1 MDLAVAPNHSESGDR
16 TAHATLRSYR
26 LGDWQAMHALDL
38 ICFEPVFRF
47 SRRAMRSFAEAPGS
61 VTVLAEA
68 QRELAETER
77 ELAEAQ
83 RELAKSE
90 SELAGF
96 CITQLDERTGYVVT
110 LDVAPAWRRR
120 GLARRLMADIESKL
134 HSIGAEEMELHV
146 FTGNAEAIRF
156 YESIGY
162 TQAGTAK
169 DFYARGL
176 HALLYRK
183 KLPV

>member
-1 MDLAVAPNHSESGDR
+1 MALAVAPHHSESDSGDR

-38 ICFEPVFRF
+38 LCFEPVFQF
-47 SRRAMRSFAEAPGS
+47 SRGDMRGFAETRGA

-68 QRELAETER
+68 QGL
-77 ELAEAQ
+77 EAQ
-83 RELAKSE
+83 V
-90 SELAGF
+90 ELAGF
-96 CITQLDERTGYVVT
+96 CVTQLDERTGYVVT
-110 LDVAPAWRRR
+110 LDVAPAWRRS
-120 GLARRLMADIESKL
+120 GLARRLMAEVESKL

-156 YESIGY
+156 YEAIGY
-162 TQAGTAK
+162 TQAATAK
-169 DFYARGL
+169 DFYARSL

-183 KLPV
+183 KLPD